1 MDEDREDQGSSPHG
15 QNEDD
20 SNDGGE
26 AQEEET
32 ANDSEISPVR
42 PTTLTASNNTP

>member
-1 MDEDREDQGSSPHG
+1 MEEDEDREEQGSSPHG
-15 QNEDD
+15 KNEDN

-32 ANDSEISPVR
+32 ANESEISCAR
-42 PTTLTASNNTP
+42 TT